1 MDSFHLRAGRKRGE
15 NMERNEPAKSI
26 DRFQLRC
33 GMDAARSRSRGW
45 GQPHPRRAPEAAG
58 LAGPQG
64 ALARTWEGQRNNT
77 FQSYLCF
84 SSCMSLPPTLKA
96 KMSLLVLAYLSFS
109 LVRSGESCSPQVA
122 RQKESR

>member
-1 MDSFHLRAGRKRGE
+1 MDSFHLRVGRKRGE
-15 NMERNEPAKSI
+15 NTERNEPAKSI

-33 GMDAARSRSRGW
+33 RWMRPGPGLGV
-45 GQPHPRRAPEAAG
+45 GQPHPWLTPEAAG
-58 LAGPQG
+58 AASPQG
-64 ALARTWEGQRNNT
+64 ALARTWEGQTNNT